1 MRTDAKQERIT
12 AAGAHGAAGRPSAC
26 EFNQAQGRVRP
37 SYLRGRIEGVVTQ
50 ANLWSPET
58 MLGVDKNQLQE

>member
-1 MRTDAKQERIT
+1 MRTDAKQRQIT
-12 AAGAHGAAGRPSAC
+12 AAGARGAAGHPSAC
-26 EFNQAQGRVRP
+26 RFNRAAGRVRP
-37 SYLRGRIEGVVTQ
+37 SYLQGRIEGVVTQ